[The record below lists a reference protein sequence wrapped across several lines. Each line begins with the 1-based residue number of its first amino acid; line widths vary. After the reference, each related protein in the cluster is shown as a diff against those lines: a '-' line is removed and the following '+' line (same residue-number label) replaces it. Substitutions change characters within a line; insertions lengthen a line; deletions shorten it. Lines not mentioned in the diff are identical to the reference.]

1 MQHSGLNRR
10 GIGGNRVIAEFS
22 LKLLSCTPVKSLITG
37 SIIFNARGACL
48 YIPNGFNRN
57 VRSLVFRGEEIIN
70 VAELVMTHE
79 GKQVGLFKNL
89 EIKML
94 GEKHKDAD
102 SGLLV
107 KFINLSE
114 SQLEKFNSLIDEL
127 PVAESDSLL
136 FDNHQ
141 KAG

>member
-1 MQHSGLNRR
+1 
-10 GIGGNRVIAEFS
+10 VIAEFS
-22 LKLLSCTPVKSLITG
+22 LKLLASTPEKSLFTC

-57 VRSLVFRGEEIIN
+57 VRALIFRGEEIIN
-70 VAELVMTHE
+70 VAELVMTHD
-79 GKQVGLFKNL
+79 GKQAGLFKNL

-114 SQLEKFNSLIDEL
+114 SQLEKFNALLDEL
-127 PVAESDSLL
+127 PVVESDSVL
-136 FDNHQ
+136 FDDNR
-141 KAG
+141 KAA